1 MLSEKL
7 FLCFKIHQIYLCL
20 FSLFFNNLF
29 KVPIFMFLSHLFL
42 NMYHKKFTWMEGGC
56 YCVKENVLPQH
67 IHTRGPSHHRRSWHV
82 WGSHG
87 WGHEV
92 RSGRHL
98 KLINKSEHQH
108 MYMCEPKALESLVRC
123 FTHWAEL
130 PGASIWSGLTISDH
144 TSTCLM

>member
-1 MLSEKL
+1 MYKDCSSEKL

-29 KVPIFMFLSHLFL
+29 KVPIFMFLSQLFL
-42 NMYHKKFTWMEGGC
+42 NMYHKNLHGWK
-56 YCVKENVLPQH
+56 VKENVLPQH

-123 FTHWAEL
+123 FTH
-130 PGASIWSGLTISDH
+130 
-144 TSTCLM
+144 